1 MPPGFSAGSGPAT
14 QEPDR
19 STPGTHILIL
29 GQSNTAGT
37 QLAGADHPWPRL
49 LEAAL
54 PALAGSP
61 VTITMRPFYAHVPGA
76 DVYLER
82 ELARHRP
89 DIVFMTLTP
98 FAFLTP
104 VVGPG
109 VRRRFG
115 DRAGDAYQW
124 LESRFDA
131 ATRQGGRGAL
141 RANRVARRIMHM
153 ALGASPVSS
162 YEDVIAGTT
171 SALQRL
177 AREEDIQVVAFQ
189 GFVRSAEGRGKA
201 ARRRA
206 SLLARFLA
214 ETRDVADRLRIVYLR
229 TEGSVG
235 PSCEALFLPDDT
247 HVTAAGHRAV
257 AEVILAA
264 FRDGR
269 IRIGPWAG

>member
-1 MPPGFSAGSGPAT
+1 MPPEFSRREAPAT
-14 QEPDR
+14 RVPAR
-19 STPGTHILIL
+19 PAPGTHILIL

-37 QLAGADHPWPRL
+37 QLANADRPWPRL

-61 VTITMRPFYAHVPGA
+61 VTITMRPFYAHAPGA

-82 ELARHRP
+82 ELARHEP
-89 DIVFMTLTP
+89 DIILMTLTP

-124 LESRFDA
+124 LESHFDA
-131 ATRQGGRGAL
+131 ATRHRGRGAL
-141 RANRVARRIMHM
+141 RANRVARRIMHL
-153 ALGASPVSS
+153 ALGAAPVSS
-162 YEDVIAGTT
+162 YEDVLAGTAN
-171 SALQRL
+171 ALQRL
-177 AREEDIQVVAFQ
+177 AREEDVQVVAFQ
-189 GFVRSAEGRGKA
+189 GFVQSAKGRGKG

-206 SLLARFLA
+206 SLLARFLT
-214 ETRDVADRLRIVYLR
+214 ETRDVAERLRILYLC
-229 TEGSVG
+229 TQGSVEASG
-235 PSCEALFLPDDT
+235 EALFLPDDT

-269 IRIGPWAG
+269 LQLPPSAI